1 MDTYSQAASFGKS
14 SVDQHIKEVIRS
26 GRWPQLGTFVSALL
40 HAESF
45 DELHRQF
52 RRAILHFG
60 FFGFAY
66 WGAGPSNRFSLCGM
80 SDLSERFGKY
90 SGDCGGL
97 MATVFDRYDP
107 ALRAHDNAWKDTL
120 HRPLLE
126 CADAPDE
133 TRDIHRDICNSV
145 RELGFA
151 PYEDVLIVPTGA
163 FGPSANSGKRNH
175 VHLPH
180 LSGVGA
186 TDVVAGISLTKIFD
200 TLAEPLVVQTSKEPP
215 ATEKPD
221 IVALAPK
228 EKAVLRWAAHGKTH
242 EEIAAK
248 TGLRRGEVRYYL
260 EKARKRYGFATNIQ
274 AIVQAAKDH
283 GWFA

>member
-1 MDTYSQAASFGKS
+1 MNTYFQAATSGRT
-14 SVDQHIKEVIRS
+14 SVDRHLNDVIRS
-26 GRWPQLGTFVSALL
+26 GRWPQIGSFVNALL

-60 FFGFAY
+60 YFGFAY

-80 SDLSERFGKY
+80 SDLTERFGKHT
-90 SGDCGGL
+90 SDCGGL
-97 MATVFDRYDP
+97 MATVFNRYDP
-107 ALRAHDNAWKDTL
+107 ALRARDNAWKGRL
-120 HRPLLE
+120 NRPLLE
-126 CADAPDE
+126 CADAPAE

-151 PYEDVLIVPTGA
+151 PYEDVLIVPTGTL
-163 FGPSANSGKRNH
+163 GPSASSDERNH
-175 VHLPH
+175 VHLPQ
-180 LSGVGA
+180 LRGVGA

-200 TLAEPLVVQTSKEPP
+200 TLAEPLVGHNSAETPK
-215 ATEKPD
+215 TEVPN
-221 IVALAPK
+221 IALTPK

-274 AIVQAAKDH
+274 TIVQAAKDH

>member
-1 MDTYSQAASFGKS
+1 MNTFFQAATSGTT
-14 SVDQHIKEVIRS
+14 SVDQHLSDVIRS
-26 GRWPQLGTFVSALL
+26 GRWPQIGSFVTALVR
-40 HAESF
+40 AKSF

-60 FFGFAY
+60 YFGFAY
-66 WGAGPSNRFSLCGM
+66 WGAGASNRFSLCGM
-80 SDLSERFGKY
+80 SDLTERFGKH

-107 ALRAHDNAWKDTL
+107 ALRAHDNAWKARL

-126 CADAPDE
+126 CADAPAE

-145 RELGFA
+145 CELGFA
-151 PYEDVLIVPTGA
+151 PYEDVLIVPTRTPG
-163 FGPSANSGKRNH
+163 SSDERNH
-175 VHLPH
+175 VHLPQM
-180 LSGVGA
+180 SGVGA
-186 TDVVAGISLTKIFD
+186 TDVVAGIALTKIFD
-200 TLAEPLVVQTSKEPP
+200 TLAEPLIARNSAVTPTTKEP
-215 ATEKPD
+215 D
-221 IVALAPK
+221 IALTPK
-228 EKAVLRWAAHGKTH
+228 EQAVLRWAAHGKTH

>member
-1 MDTYSQAASFGKS
+1 MNTYFQAATSGRS
-14 SVDQHIKEVIRS
+14 SVDRHLNEVIRS
-26 GRWPQLGTFVSALL
+26 GRWPQIGSFVTTLL
-40 HAESF
+40 RAESF

-60 FFGFAY
+60 YFGFAY

-80 SDLSERFGKY
+80 SDLTERFGKHT
-90 SGDCGGL
+90 SDCGGL
-97 MATVFDRYDP
+97 MATVFNRHDP
-107 ALRAHDNAWKDTL
+107 ALRARDNDWKTQL
-120 HRPLLE
+120 NRPLLE
-126 CADAPDE
+126 CADAPVE

-151 PYEDVLIVPTGA
+151 PYEDVLIVPTGTID
-163 FGPSANSGKRNH
+163 PSASTDERNH
-175 VHLPH
+175 VHLPL

-186 TDVVAGISLTKIFD
+186 ADIVAGISLTKIFD
-200 TLAEPLVVQTSKEPP
+200 TLAEPLINNSADTANAKEPG
-215 ATEKPD
+215 
-221 IVALAPK
+221 ISLAPK
-228 EKAVLRWAAHGKTH
+228 EKAVLHWAAHGKTH
-242 EEIAAK
+242 QEIADK

-274 AIVQAAKDH
+274 TIVQAAKDH